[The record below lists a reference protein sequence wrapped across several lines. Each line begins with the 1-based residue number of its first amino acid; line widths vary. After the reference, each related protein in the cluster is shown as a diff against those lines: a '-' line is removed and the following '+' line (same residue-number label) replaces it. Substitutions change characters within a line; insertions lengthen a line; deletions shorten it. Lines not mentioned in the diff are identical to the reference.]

1 MRDIKRGYSPEK
13 HNANWCKNGVLRLSP
28 RKALQHASVGPTLI
42 TVDFKQIVPAYC
54 SPLLKYMMQKLYN
67 YAVSL
72 CFSKTKASFQTVQ
85 LLFSASF
92 SREEPSR
99 SFLVHVIYDGPV
111 RVSASLRFRPVLNHQ
126 FSCSGIERQHF
137 IVAWILHQF
146 SCSGIE
152 RQHFIVAWILHV
164 LCDLCVA
171 HTCHDADFSL
181 WSEGNGRKL
190 CALCQWFRS
199 VISFRVIQWFHV
211 TVT

>member
-1 MRDIKRGYSPEK
+1 MRDIKRGYSPDK

-137 IVAWILHQF
+137 IVAWILH
-146 SCSGIE
+146 
-152 RQHFIVAWILHV
+152 V
-164 LCDLCVA
+164 LCDFCVA
-171 HTCHDADFSL
+171 HTCHNTDFSL